1 MEKIK
6 IRNNERRT
14 LIFRVPK
21 RNIRLAPRESIE
33 IPKSCLEAQEVKKLL
48 LQNSLTLLKEKE
60 PEKIAEIKEVK
71 QKQVE
76 EADKAAAKTQVEAKA
91 AAKTQVEDK
100 ELKSDKTVKNKT
112 IPKKHRKSS
121 ADKIK

>member
-76 EADKAAAKTQVEAKA
+76 EADKAAAKTQVE
-91 AAKTQVEDK
+91 DK